1 MKTLKEL
8 RKSKGLTMGK
18 LAELSG
24 VSAKTVSQYEQ
35 DPPGRPSRKVL
46 DKLSSALKVSAD
58 DLMACVYPAH
68 KGPVARGDSEAA
80 GTIMLEE
87 EHVNRVLRL
96 IDKELEDLR
105 FTLMDGAELAGE
117 YPSLARC
124 MDMVSSDIEL
134 LVDIRGRFGG

>member
-1 MKTLKEL
+1 
-8 RKSKGLTMGK
+8 MGK

-46 DKLSSALKVSAD
+46 DKISAALKVSTD
-58 DLMACVYPAH
+58 ELMACVYPAL
-68 KGPVARGDSEAA
+68 KGPGAQGATEAQ

-96 IDKELEDLR
+96 IDKEIEELR
-105 FTLMDGAELAGE
+105 FSLMDGAELAGE

-124 MDMVSSDIEL
+124 MDMISRDIDL
-134 LVDIRGRFGG
+134 LMDIRDRFGE

>member
-1 MKTLKEL
+1 MKPFKEL

-35 DPPGRPSRKVL
+35 NPPGRPSRKVL
-46 DKLSSALKVSAD
+46 GKIADALGID
-58 DLMACVYPAH
+58 TNDLTASIYPPQTHA
-68 KGPVARGDSEAA
+68 EAPEGMELE

-87 EHVNRVLRL
+87 AHVNRLVRL

-105 FTLMDGAELAGE
+105 YILMDGIELTDD
-117 YPSLARC
+117 YPALARY
-124 MDMVSSDIEL
+124 MDMINDDIDL
-134 LVDIRGRFGG
+134 LTEIKGCFLA